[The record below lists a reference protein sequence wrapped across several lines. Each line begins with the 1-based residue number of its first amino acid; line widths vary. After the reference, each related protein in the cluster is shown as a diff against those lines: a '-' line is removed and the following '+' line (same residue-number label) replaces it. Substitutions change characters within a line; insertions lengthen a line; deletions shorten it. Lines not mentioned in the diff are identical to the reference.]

1 MEPICLPFFPEWMK
15 VLIYTGMG
23 LKTKKKGLK
32 LPHSECSVLTV
43 FSRSA
48 CRKHCADQPAQ
59 LFLSLQACQKQG
71 DPSSCHRVALLLF
84 LVP

>member
-23 LKTKKKGLK
+23 LKKERVKVASLQTQRS
-32 LPHSECSVLTV
+32 HTV
-43 FSRSA
+43 FSQAA

-59 LFLSLQACQKQG
+59 LFLSLQACPKQG
-71 DPSSCHRVALLLF
+71 DPSSCHRVALLLL